1 MQEVLIALYRTIFFY
16 FFVVFSYRIMGKREI
31 SQLQVVDLIVSLL
44 MAELI
49 AISIEN
55 IDEPM
60 YLAIFPI
67 IALVIL
73 EVVLAKFSLKSKK
86 FNEVVT
92 GKPSL
97 LIINGKLNFKELI
110 KNRYTLNDLLLELRQ
125 NSIKSINEVEYAVLE
140 SNGKLSVFKYNVLKI
155 KSDYPM
161 PLVIEGEIEYETL
174 KQIKKDEVW
183 LKEKIK
189 KNGLNLEDVFYSFY
203 KNKKIY
209 IVEKDK

>member
-1 MQEVLIALYRTIFFY
+1 M
-16 FFVVFSYRIMGKREI
+16 
-31 SQLQVVDLIVSLL
+31 
-44 MAELI
+44 
-49 AISIEN
+49 
-55 IDEPM
+55 
-60 YLAIFPI
+60 
-67 IALVIL
+67 
-73 EVVLAKFSLKSKK
+73 
-86 FNEVVT
+86 
-92 GKPSL
+92 
-97 LIINGKLNFKELI
+97 
-110 KNRYTLNDLLLELRQ
+110 
-125 NSIKSINEVEYAVLE
+125 EYAVLE